1 MKIEFKQIYLN
12 LKFKAE
18 NKNRINLIIYLK
30 KIKVKFKNNK
40 LIKFK

>member
-12 LKFKAE
+12 LKFKE
-18 NKNRINLIIYLK
+18 KNKNRINLIIYLK
-30 KIKVKFKNNK
+30 IIKVKFKNNK